1 MICYKAAVFTHRLYS
16 VNKKVE
22 WLHIESKSVA
32 LRLRPRHV
40 FMSSGTT
47 GPEEGKCPDLNRP

>member
-1 MICYKAAVFTHRLYS
+1 MICYKAAVFTHRVYS

-40 FMSSGTT
+40 FHVFGDNGARGRKMS
-47 GPEEGKCPDLNRP
+47 